1 MLVPLYIHPEV
12 SSPQDSQAGCCNAG
26 RAAHYPLPMGLPA
39 CRCSRCEQGPTWS
52 RAQMQSLGIQP
63 RRPNRWRRRKRS
75 PGAKSRMF
83 IFTDT
88 ARLSR
93 KLRYRCGPPHGCPG
107 SLLPGAELAHAC
119 STPWRAAPALSP
131 DPHLKRRQPQDQ
143 RSSRKRLMARKRMA
157 MATGSLKS
165 RRTKMEWMR

>member
-1 MLVPLYIHPEV
+1 MLVPLYIHLEG
-12 SSPQDSQAGCCNAG
+12 SIPQDNQAGCWNAG
-26 RAAHYPLPMGLPA
+26 RAAQYLLPVGLPA
-39 CRCSRCEQGPTWS
+39 LPSSQCEQGPTWS

-88 ARLSR
+88 ARLSG
-93 KLRYRCGPPHGCPG
+93 KLCYRCGPRHRCPG
-107 SLLPGAELAHAC
+107 SFLPAAELTHAR
-119 STPWRAAPALSP
+119 STWWRAAPALLP